1 MGRSLSVG
9 LGLIAKIIQNVR
21 FLNIS
26 YPQEAQTAFESYGTD
41 LFELPIPDI
50 FYETPDTKSLPTQYS
65 TYDISPTF
73 VENYWQTIMTLLII
87 FLCILLINP
96 LSAKKKS

>member
-21 FLNIS
+21 YLNIS
-26 YPQEAQTAFESYGTD
+26 YPQGAQAAFESYGTD

-50 FYETPDTKSLPTQYS
+50 FYETPETKSLPSQYS
-65 TYDISPTF
+65 KYNLSSTF
-73 VENYWQTIMTLLII
+73 LENYCKQL
-87 FLCILLINP
+87 
-96 LSAKKKS
+96 